1 MSFNVAFSTYA
12 IPMVQG
18 EIKRYIRDNN
28 NVKISRQIKD
38 LSYKILKYKEE
49 YILKHNCEPTQKEI
63 CDYFNESQY
72 KIDEALKSLNCV
84 ISLQDSINN
93 DDNDE
98 LTYLDQISD
107 EYDFEENFIN
117 NNTLKQAISKLEKF
131 QKEIIIK
138 RYIRDN
144 NNVKISRQIKDLSYK
159 ILKFKEEYIL
169 KNSKEPTLK
178 EICDYFNE
186 SQYKIDEALKSLTCV
201 ISLQDSINN
210 DDNDDLTYLDQISD
224 EYNFE
229 ENFINNNTLK
239 QGISKLDK
247 FQKEIIIKRY
257 YTGLTQEEI
266 ANELFISQAQVS
278 RLEKNAINNL
288 KKYFN

>member
-1 MSFNVAFSTYA
+1 MINKVNITNINTNKLKILSKDETLDLLNKYKNGDESAKDKIVLGNLKLILTVIKRVNYNSNIDPDDLFQIGCIGLIKAIDNFNTSFNVAFSTYA

-18 EIKRYIRDNN
+18 E
-28 NVKISRQIKD
+28 
-38 LSYKILKYKEE
+38 
-49 YILKHNCEPTQKEI
+49 
-63 CDYFNESQY
+63 
-72 KIDEALKSLNCV
+72 
-84 ISLQDSINN
+84 
-93 DDNDE
+93 
-98 LTYLDQISD
+98 
-107 EYDFEENFIN
+107 
-117 NNTLKQAISKLEKF
+117 
-131 QKEIIIK
+131 IK